1 MQEGTPVTR
10 VLVVD
15 DHSFFRSC
23 LVEMI
28 NASGD
33 LLVVGECA
41 DGAQVESAVS
51 QLQPDVVV
59 MDLRMP
65 QMSGLDAAA
74 HLQKAQVRARIIMLT
89 SDTTESSRSAARAYG
104 VAAYLCKDTSACL
117 MVDTIRRTAE
127 GQDVWSE
134 SLAM

>member
-1 MQEGTPVTR
+1 MTR

-23 LVEMI
+23 LVEII

-33 LLVVGECA
+33 LVVVGECA
-41 DGAQVESAVS
+41 DGNQVGSAVH

-59 MDLRMP
+59 MDVRMP
-65 QMSGLDAAA
+65 VMSGLEAAA
-74 HLQKAQVRARIIMLT
+74 SLQQAQARTRVIMLT
-89 SDTTESSRSAARAYG
+89 SDTTASSRSAARACG
-104 VAAYLCKDTSACL
+104 VAAYLFKDTSACL
-117 MVDTIRRTAE
+117 VVDLIRRTAS

-134 SLAM
+134 SLAG